1 MGDLKALGS
10 EKLQGTDKLRRI
22 MEIARYNETPKQN
35 INNLQTTNYT
45 VQLSDGFTYGI
56 VKEKSG
62 YIIKKGINES
72 SLGYS
77 EPMQQRKYFKSYSE
91 AIKKL
96 NLSAVEINRVN
107 NHLSEIKLL
116 GEQPELKKKF
126 VLKTPKSTTPTPEG
140 DIPPPVE
147 DIPSPEGDIPPPE
160 AAPEGDIPAPEG
172 DIPPPVEDI
181 PSPEGDIPPPE
192 AAPEGDIPSPEGD
205 IPAPEGDIPAPEGD
219 IPPPPEGDIPPPP
232 EGDMDTLPEDMPEDD
247 DDEKEIPALKSIQ
260 RLTGKLSQKIRAF
273 DKEKGLDSQD
283 IKYVMNSIISAMD
296 LDNLDEDDKDDI
308 LSKFDDED
316 DYGDDEYGDLNIS
329 NDDEDLSGEEL
340 EDPELGVE
348 DVESPELGGEEVN
361 PVEEPKEGYQ
371 NMMDSIFSESR
382 VENVLSN
389 YFNITPSE
397 KLILDKKRKK
407 TYINEKLNNVKQK
420 KEIIIMSETINQR
433 VSANK
438 ILNEYENSKLVGKT
452 NKNNLIFLV
461 NGEQVKVTPSGRIL

>member
-126 VLKTPKSTTPTPEG
+126 VLKTPKSTTPAPEG
-140 DIPPPVE
+140 DIPPPEAAPEGDIPPPEAAPEGDIAPPVE

-160 AAPEGDIPAPEG
+160 G
-172 DIPPPVEDI
+172 DIPPPVED
-181 PSPEGDIPPPE
+181 
-192 AAPEGDIPSPEGD
+192 
-205 IPAPEGDIPAPEGD
+205 
-219 IPPPPEGDIPPPP
+219 
-232 EGDMDTLPEDMPEDD
+232 DMDTLPEDMPEDD

-340 EDPELGVE
+340 EDPELGGE

-361 PVEEPKEGYQ
+361 PIEEPKEGYQ

-452 NKNNLIFLV
+452 NKNNLIFLI

>member
-126 VLKTPKSTTPTPEG
+126 VLKTPKSTTPA
-140 DIPPPVE
+140 
-147 DIPSPEGDIPPPE
+147 PEGDIPPPE
-160 AAPEGDIPAPEG
+160 AAPEGDIPPPEAA
-172 DIPPPVEDI
+172 
-181 PSPEGDIPPPE
+181 PEGDIPPPE
-192 AAPEGDIPSPEGD
+192 AAPEGDIP
-205 IPAPEGDIPAPEGD
+205 
-219 IPPPPEGDIPPPP
+219 PPEGDIPPPV
-232 EGDMDTLPEDMPEDD
+232 EDDMDDLPEDMPEDD

-340 EDPELGVE
+340 EDPELGGE

-452 NKNNLIFLV
+452 NKNNLIFLI
-461 NGEQVKVTPSGRIL
+461 NGEQVKVTPSGRILWF

>member
-1 MGDLKALGS
+1 
-10 EKLQGTDKLRRI
+10 
-22 MEIARYNETPKQN
+22 
-35 INNLQTTNYT
+35 
-45 VQLSDGFTYGI
+45 
-56 VKEKSG
+56 
-62 YIIKKGINES
+62 
-72 SLGYS
+72 
-77 EPMQQRKYFKSYSE
+77 
-91 AIKKL
+91 
-96 NLSAVEINRVN
+96 
-107 NHLSEIKLL
+107 
-116 GEQPELKKKF
+116 
-126 VLKTPKSTTPTPEG
+126 
-140 DIPPPVE
+140 
-147 DIPSPEGDIPPPE
+147 
-160 AAPEGDIPAPEG
+160 
-172 DIPPPVEDI
+172 
-181 PSPEGDIPPPE
+181 
-192 AAPEGDIPSPEGD
+192 
-205 IPAPEGDIPAPEGD
+205 
-219 IPPPPEGDIPPPP
+219 
-232 EGDMDTLPEDMPEDD
+232 MDTLPEDMPEDD

-308 LSKFDDED
+308 LSKFDNED

-329 NDDEDLSGEEL
+329 NDDEDLSGEDL
-340 EDPELGVE
+340 ED
-348 DVESPELGGEEVN
+348 PELGGEEVN
-361 PVEEPKEGYQ
+361 PIEEPKEEYK

-452 NKNNLIFLV
+452 NKNNLIFLI

>member
-126 VLKTPKSTTPTPEG
+126 VLKTPKSTTP
-140 DIPPPVE
+140 
-147 DIPSPEGDIPPPE
+147 
-160 AAPEGDIPAPEG
+160 A
-172 DIPPPVEDI
+172 
-181 PSPEGDIPPPE
+181 PEGDIPPPE
-192 AAPEGDIPSPEGD
+192 AAPEGDIPSPEG
-205 IPAPEGDIPAPEGD
+205 APEGDIPSPEGD
-219 IPPPPEGDIPPPP
+219 IPPPVED
-232 EGDMDTLPEDMPEDD
+232 DMDDLPEDD

-340 EDPELGVE
+340 EDPELGGE

-452 NKNNLIFLV
+452 NKNNLIFLI

>member
-126 VLKTPKSTTPTPEG
+126 VLKTPKSTTPAPEG
-140 DIPPPVE
+140 DIPPPE
-147 DIPSPEGDIPPPE
+147 ASPEGDIPPPE
-160 AAPEGDIPAPEG
+160 AAPEGDIPPPEAA
-172 DIPPPVEDI
+172 
-181 PSPEGDIPPPE
+181 PEGDIPPPE

-205 IPAPEGDIPAPEGD
+205 IP
-219 IPPPPEGDIPPPP
+219 PPVED
-232 EGDMDTLPEDMPEDD
+232 DMDDLPEDD

-340 EDPELGVE
+340 EDPELGGE

-361 PVEEPKEGYQ
+361 PIEEPKEGYQ

-452 NKNNLIFLV
+452 NKNNLIFLI

>member
-140 DIPPPVE
+140 DIPSPVE

-160 AAPEGDIPAPEG
+160 AAPEGDIPPPEAAPEGDIPPPEVAPEG
-172 DIPPPVEDI
+172 DIPPPVED
-181 PSPEGDIPPPE
+181 
-192 AAPEGDIPSPEGD
+192 
-205 IPAPEGDIPAPEGD
+205 
-219 IPPPPEGDIPPPP
+219 
-232 EGDMDTLPEDMPEDD
+232 DMDTLPEDMPEDD

-316 DYGDDEYGDLNIS
+316 DYGNDEYGDLNIS
-329 NDDEDLSGEEL
+329 NDDEDLSGE
-340 EDPELGVE
+340 
-348 DVESPELGGEEVN
+348 DVESPELGVEDVN

-452 NKNNLIFLV
+452 NKNNLIFLI
-461 NGEQVKVTPSGRIL
+461 NGEQVKVTPSGRILWF

>member
-126 VLKTPKSTTPTPEG
+126 VLKTPKSTTPAPEG
-140 DIPPPVE
+140 DIPPPEAAPEGDIPPPEAAPEGDIAPPVE

-160 AAPEGDIPAPEG
+160 G
-172 DIPPPVEDI
+172 DIPPPVED
-181 PSPEGDIPPPE
+181 
-192 AAPEGDIPSPEGD
+192 
-205 IPAPEGDIPAPEGD
+205 
-219 IPPPPEGDIPPPP
+219 
-232 EGDMDTLPEDMPEDD
+232 DMDTLPEDMPEDD

-329 NDDEDLSGEEL
+329 NDDEDLSGEDL
-340 EDPELGVE
+340 EDPELGGE

-361 PVEEPKEGYQ
+361 PIEEPKEGYQ

-452 NKNNLIFLV
+452 NKNNLIFLI

>member
-147 DIPSPEGDIPPPE
+147 DIPSPEGDIPAPEGDIPPPE
-160 AAPEGDIPAPEG
+160 AAPEGDIPPPEGDIPAPEG
-172 DIPPPVEDI
+172 DIPPPVED
-181 PSPEGDIPPPE
+181 
-192 AAPEGDIPSPEGD
+192 
-205 IPAPEGDIPAPEGD
+205 
-219 IPPPPEGDIPPPP
+219 
-232 EGDMDTLPEDMPEDD
+232 DMDTLPEDMPEDD

-329 NDDEDLSGEEL
+329 NDDEDLSGEDL

>member
-160 AAPEGDIPAPEG
+160 AAPEGDIPPPEVAPEGDIPPPEGDIPPPEG
-172 DIPPPVEDI
+172 DIPPPVED
-181 PSPEGDIPPPE
+181 
-192 AAPEGDIPSPEGD
+192 
-205 IPAPEGDIPAPEGD
+205 
-219 IPPPPEGDIPPPP
+219 
-232 EGDMDTLPEDMPEDD
+232 DMDTLPEDMPEDD

-329 NDDEDLSGEEL
+329 NDDEDLSGEDL
-340 EDPELGVE
+340 ESPELGGE

>member
-126 VLKTPKSTTPTPEG
+126 VLKTPKSTTPEPEG
-140 DIPPPVE
+140 DIPSPEGDILPPE
-147 DIPSPEGDIPPPE
+147 AAPEGDIPPPE

-172 DIPPPVEDI
+172 DIP
-181 PSPEGDIPPPE
+181 
-192 AAPEGDIPSPEGD
+192 
-205 IPAPEGDIPAPEGD
+205 APEGD
-219 IPPPPEGDIPPPP
+219 IPPPVED
-232 EGDMDTLPEDMPEDD
+232 DMDTLPEDMPEDD

-260 RLTGKLSQKIRAF
+260 RLTGKLSQKIRSF

-340 EDPELGVE
+340 EDPELSGE

>member
-126 VLKTPKSTTPTPEG
+126 VLKTPKSTTPEPEG
-140 DIPPPVE
+140 DIPSPEGDILPPE
-147 DIPSPEGDIPPPE
+147 AAPEGDIPPPE

-172 DIPPPVEDI
+172 DIPPPVED
-181 PSPEGDIPPPE
+181 
-192 AAPEGDIPSPEGD
+192 
-205 IPAPEGDIPAPEGD
+205 
-219 IPPPPEGDIPPPP
+219 
-232 EGDMDTLPEDMPEDD
+232 DMDTLPEDMPEDD

-260 RLTGKLSQKIRAF
+260 RLTGKLSQKIRSF

-340 EDPELGVE
+340 EDPELSGE

>member
-45 VQLSDGFTYGI
+45 IQLSDGFTYGI
-56 VKEKSG
+56 VKERSG
-62 YIIKKGINES
+62 YIIKKGIHES

-126 VLKTPKSTTPTPEG
+126 VLKTPKSTTP
-140 DIPPPVE
+140 
-147 DIPSPEGDIPPPE
+147 SPEGDIPPPE
-160 AAPEGDIPAPEG
+160 AAPEGDIPPPEVAPEG
-172 DIPPPVEDI
+172 
-181 PSPEGDIPPPE
+181 GIPPPE
-192 AAPEGDIPSPEGD
+192 AAPEGDIPPPEV
-205 IPAPEGDIPAPEGD
+205 A
-219 IPPPPEGDIPPPP
+219 PEGDIPPPP
-232 EGDMDTLPEDMPEDD
+232 EGDMDTLPEEMPDDMPDDD

-329 NDDEDLSGEEL
+329 NDDEDLSGEDL
-340 EDPELGVE
+340 EDPELGGE

-371 NMMDSIFSESR
+371 NMMDSVFSESK

-389 YFNITPSE
+389 YFNVTPSE

-407 TYINEKLNNVKQK
+407 TYINEKLNNAKQK
-420 KEIIIMSETINQR
+420 KEIILMSETINQR

-452 NKNNLIFLV
+452 NKNNLIFLI

>member
-116 GEQPELKKKF
+116 GEQTELKKKF

-160 AAPEGDIPAPEG
+160 AAPEGDIPPPEAAPEGDIPPPEGDIPPPEG
-172 DIPPPVEDI
+172 DIPPPVED
-181 PSPEGDIPPPE
+181 
-192 AAPEGDIPSPEGD
+192 
-205 IPAPEGDIPAPEGD
+205 
-219 IPPPPEGDIPPPP
+219 
-232 EGDMDTLPEDMPEDD
+232 DMDTLPEDMPEDD

-329 NDDEDLSGEEL
+329 NDDEDLSGEDL
-340 EDPELGVE
+340 ESPELGGE

-452 NKNNLIFLV
+452 NKNNLIFLI

>member
-126 VLKTPKSTTPTPEG
+126 VLKTPKSTTPAPEG
-140 DIPPPVE
+140 DIPPPE
-147 DIPSPEGDIPPPE
+147 ASPEGDIPPPE
-160 AAPEGDIPAPEG
+160 AA
-172 DIPPPVEDI
+172 
-181 PSPEGDIPPPE
+181 PEGDIPPPE

-205 IPAPEGDIPAPEGD
+205 IP
-219 IPPPPEGDIPPPP
+219 PPVED
-232 EGDMDTLPEDMPEDD
+232 DMDDLPEDD

-340 EDPELGVE
+340 EDPELGGE

-361 PVEEPKEGYQ
+361 PIEEPKEGYQ

-452 NKNNLIFLV
+452 NKNNLIFLI

>member
-140 DIPPPVE
+140 DIP
-147 DIPSPEGDIPPPE
+147 
-160 AAPEGDIPAPEG
+160 A
-172 DIPPPVEDI
+172 
-181 PSPEGDIPPPE
+181 
-192 AAPEGDIPSPEGD
+192 PEGD

-219 IPPPPEGDIPPPP
+219 IPPPEGDIPAPEGDIPPPV
-232 EGDMDTLPEDMPEDD
+232 EDDMDTLPEDMPEDD

-329 NDDEDLSGEEL
+329 NDDEDLSGEDL

>member
-140 DIPPPVE
+140 DIP
-147 DIPSPEGDIPPPE
+147 
-160 AAPEGDIPAPEG
+160 A
-172 DIPPPVEDI
+172 
-181 PSPEGDIPPPE
+181 
-192 AAPEGDIPSPEGD
+192 PEGD

-219 IPPPPEGDIPPPP
+219 IPPPEAAPEGDIPPPEGDIPAP
-232 EGDMDTLPEDMPEDD
+232 EGDIPPPVEDDMDTLPEDMPEDD

-329 NDDEDLSGEEL
+329 NDDEDLSGEDL

>member
-147 DIPSPEGDIPPPE
+147 D
-160 AAPEGDIPAPEG
+160 
-172 DIPPPVEDI
+172 
-181 PSPEGDIPPPE
+181 
-192 AAPEGDIPSPEGD
+192 
-205 IPAPEGDIPAPEGD
+205 
-219 IPPPPEGDIPPPP
+219 
-232 EGDMDTLPEDMPEDD
+232 DMDTLPEDMPEDD

-329 NDDEDLSGEEL
+329 NDDEDLSGEDL
-340 EDPELGVE
+340 EDPELGGE

>member
-45 VQLSDGFTYGI
+45 VQLSDGFMYGI

-126 VLKTPKSTTPTPEG
+126 VLKTPKSTTPA
-140 DIPPPVE
+140 
-147 DIPSPEGDIPPPE
+147 PEGDIPPPE
-160 AAPEGDIPAPEG
+160 AAPEGDIPPPEAA
-172 DIPPPVEDI
+172 
-181 PSPEGDIPPPE
+181 PEGDIPPPE
-192 AAPEGDIPSPEGD
+192 AAPEGDIP
-205 IPAPEGDIPAPEGD
+205 
-219 IPPPPEGDIPPPP
+219 PPEGDIPPPV
-232 EGDMDTLPEDMPEDD
+232 EDDMDDLPEDMPEDD

-340 EDPELGVE
+340 EDPELGGE

-452 NKNNLIFLV
+452 NKNNLIFLI

>member
-126 VLKTPKSTTPTPEG
+126 VLKTPKSTTPAPEG
-140 DIPPPVE
+140 DIPPPEAAPEGDIAPPVE

-160 AAPEGDIPAPEG
+160 G
-172 DIPPPVEDI
+172 DIPPPVED
-181 PSPEGDIPPPE
+181 
-192 AAPEGDIPSPEGD
+192 
-205 IPAPEGDIPAPEGD
+205 
-219 IPPPPEGDIPPPP
+219 
-232 EGDMDTLPEDMPEDD
+232 DMDDLPEDD

-340 EDPELGVE
+340 EDPELGGE

-452 NKNNLIFLV
+452 NKNNLIFLI

>member
-147 DIPSPEGDIPPPE
+147 DIPSPEGDIP
-160 AAPEGDIPAPEG
+160 A
-172 DIPPPVEDI
+172 
-181 PSPEGDIPPPE
+181 PEGDIPPPE
-192 AAPEGDIPSPEGD
+192 AAPEGDIP
-205 IPAPEGDIPAPEGD
+205 
-219 IPPPPEGDIPPPP
+219 PPEGDIPPPV
-232 EGDMDTLPEDMPEDD
+232 EDDMDTLPEDMPEDD

-308 LSKFDDED
+308 LSKFDNED

-329 NDDEDLSGEEL
+329 NDDEDLSGEDL
-340 EDPELGVE
+340 EDPELGGE

>member
-147 DIPSPEGDIPPPE
+147 DIPSPEGDIPPP
-160 AAPEGDIPAPEG
+160 
-172 DIPPPVEDI
+172 
-181 PSPEGDIPPPE
+181 
-192 AAPEGDIPSPEGD
+192 
-205 IPAPEGDIPAPEGD
+205 
-219 IPPPPEGDIPPPP
+219 P

-329 NDDEDLSGEEL
+329 KDDEDLSGEDL

>member
-126 VLKTPKSTTPTPEG
+126 VLKTPKSTTPA
-140 DIPPPVE
+140 
-147 DIPSPEGDIPPPE
+147 PEGDIPPPE
-160 AAPEGDIPAPEG
+160 AAPEGDIPPPEAAPEG
-172 DIPPPVEDI
+172 DIPPPEAA
-181 PSPEGDIPPPE
+181 PEGDIPPPE

-205 IPAPEGDIPAPEGD
+205 IP
-219 IPPPPEGDIPPPP
+219 PPVED
-232 EGDMDTLPEDMPEDD
+232 DMDDLPEDD

-340 EDPELGVE
+340 EDPELGGE

-452 NKNNLIFLV
+452 NKNNLIFLI

>member
-160 AAPEGDIPAPEG
+160 AAPEGDIPPPEAAPEGDIPPPEVAPEG
-172 DIPPPVEDI
+172 DIPPPVED
-181 PSPEGDIPPPE
+181 
-192 AAPEGDIPSPEGD
+192 
-205 IPAPEGDIPAPEGD
+205 
-219 IPPPPEGDIPPPP
+219 
-232 EGDMDTLPEDMPEDD
+232 DMDTLPEDMPEDD

-308 LSKFDDED
+308 LSKFDNED

-329 NDDEDLSGEEL
+329 NDDEDLSGE
-340 EDPELGVE
+340 
-348 DVESPELGGEEVN
+348 DVESPELGVEDVN

-452 NKNNLIFLV
+452 NKNNLIFLI

>member
-147 DIPSPEGDIPPPE
+147 DIPSPEGDIPAPEGDIPPPE
-160 AAPEGDIPAPEG
+160 AAPEGDIPPPEGDIPAPEG
-172 DIPPPVEDI
+172 DIPPPVED
-181 PSPEGDIPPPE
+181 
-192 AAPEGDIPSPEGD
+192 
-205 IPAPEGDIPAPEGD
+205 
-219 IPPPPEGDIPPPP
+219 
-232 EGDMDTLPEDMPEDD
+232 DMDTLPEDMPEDD

-329 NDDEDLSGEEL
+329 NDDEDLSGEDL
-340 EDPELGVE
+340 EDPELGGE

-452 NKNNLIFLV
+452 NKNNLIFLI

>member
-126 VLKTPKSTTPTPEG
+126 VLKTPKSTTPA
-140 DIPPPVE
+140 
-147 DIPSPEGDIPPPE
+147 PEGDIPPPE
-160 AAPEGDIPAPEG
+160 AAPEGDIPPPEAA
-172 DIPPPVEDI
+172 
-181 PSPEGDIPPPE
+181 PEGDIPPPE
-192 AAPEGDIPSPEGD
+192 AAPEGDIPPPE
-205 IPAPEGDIPAPEGD
+205 AAPEGD
-219 IPPPPEGDIPPPP
+219 IPPPVED
-232 EGDMDTLPEDMPEDD
+232 DMDDLPEDMPEDD

-340 EDPELGVE
+340 EDPELGGE
-348 DVESPELGGEEVN
+348 DIESPELGGEEVN

-452 NKNNLIFLV
+452 NKNNLIFLI
-461 NGEQVKVTPSGRIL
+461 NGEQVKVTPSGRILWF

>member
-126 VLKTPKSTTPTPEG
+126 VLKTPKSTTP
-140 DIPPPVE
+140 
-147 DIPSPEGDIPPPE
+147 
-160 AAPEGDIPAPEG
+160 APEGDIPAPEG
-172 DIPPPVEDI
+172 DIPPPVED
-181 PSPEGDIPPPE
+181 
-192 AAPEGDIPSPEGD
+192 
-205 IPAPEGDIPAPEGD
+205 
-219 IPPPPEGDIPPPP
+219 
-232 EGDMDTLPEDMPEDD
+232 DMDTLPEDMPEDD

-329 NDDEDLSGEEL
+329 NDDEDLSGEDL
-340 EDPELGVE
+340 EDPELGGE

>member
-1 MGDLKALGS
+1 MDDL
-10 EKLQGTDKLRRI
+10 
-22 MEIARYNETPKQN
+22 
-35 INNLQTTNYT
+35 
-45 VQLSDGFTYGI
+45 
-56 VKEKSG
+56 
-62 YIIKKGINES
+62 
-72 SLGYS
+72 
-77 EPMQQRKYFKSYSE
+77 
-91 AIKKL
+91 
-96 NLSAVEINRVN
+96 
-107 NHLSEIKLL
+107 
-116 GEQPELKKKF
+116 
-126 VLKTPKSTTPTPEG
+126 
-140 DIPPPVE
+140 
-147 DIPSPEGDIPPPE
+147 
-160 AAPEGDIPAPEG
+160 
-172 DIPPPVEDI
+172 
-181 PSPEGDIPPPE
+181 
-192 AAPEGDIPSPEGD
+192 
-205 IPAPEGDIPAPEGD
+205 
-219 IPPPPEGDIPPPP
+219 
-232 EGDMDTLPEDMPEDD
+232 PEDD

-340 EDPELGVE
+340 EDPELGGE

-452 NKNNLIFLV
+452 NKNNLIFLI

>member
-147 DIPSPEGDIPPPE
+147 DITSPEGDIPAPEGDIPPPE
-160 AAPEGDIPAPEG
+160 AAPEGDIPPPEGDIPAPEG
-172 DIPPPVEDI
+172 DIPPPVED
-181 PSPEGDIPPPE
+181 
-192 AAPEGDIPSPEGD
+192 
-205 IPAPEGDIPAPEGD
+205 
-219 IPPPPEGDIPPPP
+219 
-232 EGDMDTLPEDMPEDD
+232 DMDTLPEDMPEDD

-308 LSKFDDED
+308 LSKFDNED

-329 NDDEDLSGEEL
+329 NDDEDLSGEDL
-340 EDPELGVE
+340 EDPELGGE

>member
-126 VLKTPKSTTPTPEG
+126 VLKTPKSTTPAPEG
-140 DIPPPVE
+140 DIPPPEAAPEGDIPPPDAAPEGDIAPPVE

-160 AAPEGDIPAPEG
+160 G
-172 DIPPPVEDI
+172 DIPPPVED
-181 PSPEGDIPPPE
+181 
-192 AAPEGDIPSPEGD
+192 
-205 IPAPEGDIPAPEGD
+205 
-219 IPPPPEGDIPPPP
+219 
-232 EGDMDTLPEDMPEDD
+232 DMDTLPEDMPEDD

-340 EDPELGVE
+340 EDPELGGE

-452 NKNNLIFLV
+452 NKNNLIFLI

>member
-126 VLKTPKSTTPTPEG
+126 VLKTPKSTTPA
-140 DIPPPVE
+140 
-147 DIPSPEGDIPPPE
+147 PEGDIPPPE
-160 AAPEGDIPAPEG
+160 AAPEGDIPPPEAA
-172 DIPPPVEDI
+172 
-181 PSPEGDIPPPE
+181 PEGDIPPPE
-192 AAPEGDIPSPEGD
+192 AAPEGDIP
-205 IPAPEGDIPAPEGD
+205 
-219 IPPPPEGDIPPPP
+219 PPVED
-232 EGDMDTLPEDMPEDD
+232 DMDDLPEDMPEDD

-340 EDPELGVE
+340 EDPELGGE
-348 DVESPELGGEEVN
+348 DIESPELGGEEVN

-452 NKNNLIFLV
+452 NKNNLIFLI

>member
-147 DIPSPEGDIPPPE
+147 D
-160 AAPEGDIPAPEG
+160 
-172 DIPPPVEDI
+172 
-181 PSPEGDIPPPE
+181 
-192 AAPEGDIPSPEGD
+192 
-205 IPAPEGDIPAPEGD
+205 
-219 IPPPPEGDIPPPP
+219 
-232 EGDMDTLPEDMPEDD
+232 DMDTLPEDMPEDMPEDD

-329 NDDEDLSGEEL
+329 NDDEDLSGEDL
-340 EDPELGVE
+340 EDPELGGE

>member
-160 AAPEGDIPAPEG
+160 AAPEGDIPPPEVAPEGDIPPPEGDIPPPEG
-172 DIPPPVEDI
+172 DIPPPVED
-181 PSPEGDIPPPE
+181 
-192 AAPEGDIPSPEGD
+192 
-205 IPAPEGDIPAPEGD
+205 
-219 IPPPPEGDIPPPP
+219 
-232 EGDMDTLPEDMPEDD
+232 DMDTLPEDMPEDD

-452 NKNNLIFLV
+452 NKNNLIFLI

>member
-147 DIPSPEGDIPPPE
+147 DITAPEGDIPAPEGDIPPPE
-160 AAPEGDIPAPEG
+160 AAPEGDIPPPEGDIPAPEG
-172 DIPPPVEDI
+172 DIPPPVED
-181 PSPEGDIPPPE
+181 
-192 AAPEGDIPSPEGD
+192 
-205 IPAPEGDIPAPEGD
+205 
-219 IPPPPEGDIPPPP
+219 
-232 EGDMDTLPEDMPEDD
+232 DMDTLPEDMPEDD

-329 NDDEDLSGEEL
+329 NDDEDLSGEDL
-340 EDPELGVE
+340 EDPELGGE

-452 NKNNLIFLV
+452 NKNNLIFLI

>member
-147 DIPSPEGDIPPPE
+147 DIPSPEGDIP
-160 AAPEGDIPAPEG
+160 A
-172 DIPPPVEDI
+172 
-181 PSPEGDIPPPE
+181 PEGDIPPPE
-192 AAPEGDIPSPEGD
+192 AAPEGDIP
-205 IPAPEGDIPAPEGD
+205 
-219 IPPPPEGDIPPPP
+219 PPEGDIPPPV
-232 EGDMDTLPEDMPEDD
+232 EDDMDTLPEDMPEDD

-308 LSKFDDED
+308 LSKFDNED

-329 NDDEDLSGEEL
+329 NDDEDLSGEDL
-340 EDPELGVE
+340 ED
-348 DVESPELGGEEVN
+348 PELGGEEVN
-361 PVEEPKEGYQ
+361 PIEEPKEEYK

>member
-147 DIPSPEGDIPPPE
+147 DIPSPEGDIP
-160 AAPEGDIPAPEG
+160 A
-172 DIPPPVEDI
+172 
-181 PSPEGDIPPPE
+181 PEGDIPPPE
-192 AAPEGDIPSPEGD
+192 AAPEGDIP
-205 IPAPEGDIPAPEGD
+205 
-219 IPPPPEGDIPPPP
+219 PPEGDIPPPV
-232 EGDMDTLPEDMPEDD
+232 EDDMDTLPEDMPEDD

-308 LSKFDDED
+308 LSKFDNED

-329 NDDEDLSGEEL
+329 NDDEDLSGEDL
-340 EDPELGVE
+340 ED
-348 DVESPELGGEEVN
+348 PELGGEEVN

>member
-160 AAPEGDIPAPEG
+160 GDIPPPEAAPEGDIPPPEGDIPAPEG
-172 DIPPPVEDI
+172 DIPPPVED
-181 PSPEGDIPPPE
+181 
-192 AAPEGDIPSPEGD
+192 
-205 IPAPEGDIPAPEGD
+205 
-219 IPPPPEGDIPPPP
+219 
-232 EGDMDTLPEDMPEDD
+232 DMDTLPEDMPEDD

-316 DYGDDEYGDLNIS
+316 DYGNDEYGDLNIS
-329 NDDEDLSGEEL
+329 NDDEDLSGEDL
-340 EDPELGVE
+340 EDPELGGE

-452 NKNNLIFLV
+452 NKNNLIFLI

>member
-126 VLKTPKSTTPTPEG
+126 VLKTPKSTTP
-140 DIPPPVE
+140 
-147 DIPSPEGDIPPPE
+147 
-160 AAPEGDIPAPEG
+160 A
-172 DIPPPVEDI
+172 
-181 PSPEGDIPPPE
+181 
-192 AAPEGDIPSPEGD
+192 PEGD

-219 IPPPPEGDIPPPP
+219 IPPPEGDIPAPEGDIPPPV
-232 EGDMDTLPEDMPEDD
+232 EDDMDTLPEDMPEDD

-329 NDDEDLSGEEL
+329 NDDEDLSGEDL
-340 EDPELGVE
+340 EDPELGGE